1 MFKQTPPHRIRSC
14 YHVETFSSLKK
25 YNLNYHLK
33 HGSSIVVPGHTA
45 TMSSYAGSIFSLDD
59 FLTLSSGL
67 VTTETTLF
75 IYNSSLYTH
84 LAADGQLMEPARVM
98 VANRLST
105 GGRMWTDLVS
115 KHNSGTYNNQWM
127 VIDYN
132 KLEEAG
138 GGEV

>member
-1 MFKQTPPHRIRSC
+1 MGYRF
-14 YHVETFSSLKK
+14 LKK
-25 YNLNYHLK
+25 YNLNYHLTP
-33 HGSSIVVPGHTA
+33 GSSIVVPGHTA
-45 TMSSYAGSIFSLDD
+45 TMSSYAGTIFSLDD

-67 VTTETTLF
+67 VTTETSLF

-98 VANRLST
+98 V
-105 GGRMWTDLVS
+105 S

-132 KLEEAG
+132 KLEEAE